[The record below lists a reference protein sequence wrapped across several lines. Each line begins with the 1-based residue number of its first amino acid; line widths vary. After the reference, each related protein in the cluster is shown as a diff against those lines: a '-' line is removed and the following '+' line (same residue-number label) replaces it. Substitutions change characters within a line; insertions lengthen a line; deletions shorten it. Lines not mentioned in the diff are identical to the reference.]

1 MANIRGTSARFMK
14 SGLSAMVTRGEIL
27 AVYPLLTIAAF
38 WWGDQS
44 LLFAASVAFPAL
56 LALQAALPQRN
67 FSLPAISGSVDGL
80 TGLHLRPALL
90 DALDRAIANRAQTGK
105 TSACLMVEIDNLGE
119 LSDRWGSA
127 GIAEI
132 FRRSA
137 ERISAAMR
145 SDDIVARLDND
156 RFGIV
161 LHAVQRTSLDTILAL
176 VDGLQSNLAEP
187 IIIGGTSAHITCSVG
202 FCTLEQIAGADAAQI
217 IEATEA
223 ATLEARRNG
232 PAAARSYSADLT
244 ARMTRTHELA
254 DEVEDALKAGQI
266 RPWFQPQISTDTGAI
281 TGFEALVRWA
291 HPKHGLLQP
300 AEFLPAISAASQ
312 MERLGETVLYH
323 ALTALRAW
331 DKIALTIPSVSV
343 NFSSEELRNPSLA
356 DRLKWE
362 VDRFDLRPS
371 RLTVEILE
379 TVAAASDDDTIMYN
393 IKRMREH
400 GFNLDLDDF
409 GTGQASIANIRRFGV
424 NRIKIDRSF
433 ITRMDQDASQQ
444 SMVSAILSL
453 AEQLGIDTLAEGVE
467 TLGEHSML
475 SQLGCGHIQ
484 GFGLARPMP
493 FEDTIPW
500 IAKHSAKI
508 ALAPS
513 VGRRAG

>member
-67 FSLPAISGSVDGL
+67 FSLLAISGSVDGL

-176 VDGLQSNLAEP
+176 VDGLQYLLSRIL
-187 IIIGGTSAHITCSVG
+187 H
-202 FCTLEQIAGADAAQI
+202 LGAD
-217 IEATEA
+217 
-223 ATLEARRNG
+223 RRRRCR
-232 PAAARSYSADLT
+232 PDHRS
-244 ARMTRTHELA
+244 
-254 DEVEDALKAGQI
+254 
-266 RPWFQPQISTDTGAI
+266 
-281 TGFEALVRWA
+281 
-291 HPKHGLLQP
+291 
-300 AEFLPAISAASQ
+300 
-312 MERLGETVLYH
+312 
-323 ALTALRAW
+323 
-331 DKIALTIPSVSV
+331 
-343 NFSSEELRNPSLA
+343 N
-356 DRLKWE
+356 
-362 VDRFDLRPS
+362 
-371 RLTVEILE
+371 
-379 TVAAASDDDTIMYN
+379 
-393 IKRMREH
+393 
-400 GFNLDLDDF
+400 
-409 GTGQASIANIRRFGV
+409 
-424 NRIKIDRSF
+424 
-433 ITRMDQDASQQ
+433 
-444 SMVSAILSL
+444 
-453 AEQLGIDTLAEGVE
+453 
-467 TLGEHSML
+467 
-475 SQLGCGHIQ
+475 
-484 GFGLARPMP
+484 
-493 FEDTIPW
+493 
-500 IAKHSAKI
+500 
-508 ALAPS
+508 
-513 VGRRAG
+513 